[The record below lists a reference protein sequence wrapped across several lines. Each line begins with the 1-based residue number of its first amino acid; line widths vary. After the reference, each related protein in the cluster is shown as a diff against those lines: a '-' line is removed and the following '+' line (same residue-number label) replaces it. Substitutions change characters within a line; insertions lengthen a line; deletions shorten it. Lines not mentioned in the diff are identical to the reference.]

1 MSGLKKV
8 SDILIDKKI
17 ALNDKNNVFVL
28 LSKNDIIW
36 VVGYVISEK
45 FKITKTSKKFFIVE
59 NSN

>member
-17 ALNDKNNVFVL
+17 ALNHKNNVFVL